1 MLSVMLERKIALR
14 EACMD
19 KGLPPTPT
27 VLGYAES
34 HPGFRKKLLDTYYAL
49 PYVVQARADMFS
61 PQFYEDLKRFKAKG
75 LTATEIGKKL
85 GVSHKTVQKRFK
97 QIK

>member
-1 MLSVMLERKIALR
+1 MLERKIALR

-19 KGLPPTPT
+19 KGLPPIPT
-27 VLGYAES
+27 VLGYAEL

-75 LTATEIGKKL
+75 LPATEIGKKL
-85 GVSHKTVQKRFK
+85 GVSHKTVRIRLK
-97 QIK
+97 QMG